1 MVSIAVSK
9 MGMTKLIFVKPGMK
23 VNGQYYR
30 DDLLSQQTLP
40 AIKHVAG
47 DKFVFQQD
55 NAPSHRTK
63 DTIKLLQQKTPNFFG
78 LDLWPSNRPDLIRS
92 WVLCSRKCMNVVWTV
107 SMSRSSASLKSG
119 TVCSRTL
126 LTQPST
132 SGEKD
137 WERACMQMD
146 NILNIYCERVWL
158 TFILKK
164 MLLYCWACNFQGLKV
179 SQGKIRTTKHVRW
192 YTKPPF
198 EGIFT
203 P

>member
-9 MGMTKLIFVKPGMK
+9 MGMTKLIFVEPGMK
-23 VNGQYYR
+23 VNGQYYL
-30 DDLLSQQTLP
+30 DDILSQQTLP
-40 AIKHVAG
+40 AMKHVQETSLSF
-47 DKFVFQQD
+47 KKTTLHLIV
-55 NAPSHRTK
+55 PRTPLNCYCK
-63 DTIKLLQQKTPNFFG
+63 KTPDFFG

-92 WVLCSRKCMNVVWTV
+92 GVLCSRKCMNVVWTV

-158 TFILKK
+158 KEKLWT
-164 MLLYCWACNFQGLKV
+164 N
-179 SQGKIRTTKHVRW
+179 KI
-192 YTKPPF
+192 
-198 EGIFT
+198 
-203 P
+203 